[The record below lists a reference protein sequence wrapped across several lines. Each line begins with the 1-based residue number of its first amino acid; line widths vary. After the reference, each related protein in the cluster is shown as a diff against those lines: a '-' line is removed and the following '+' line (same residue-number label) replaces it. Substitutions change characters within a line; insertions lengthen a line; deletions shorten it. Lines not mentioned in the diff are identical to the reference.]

1 MMKKRILFLTGTRA
15 DFGKMKS
22 LIACVRDS
30 DVFEYGIFVTGMH
43 MMSRYGLTANEIEKS
58 GFSNTF
64 MYMNQSEG
72 DNMDTILANTII
84 GLGRYLD
91 EYHYDLIIVHGDRVE
106 ALAGA
111 TTGALRNI
119 RVAHIEGGEVSGT
132 IDELLRH
139 AVTKMSHIH
148 FVASDTAK
156 KRLIQLGEPPENIFM
171 IGSPDIDVM
180 LSDQLPT
187 LAEAQKRYEIDF
199 DSYAIAM
206 LHPVTTE
213 QDRQAENAHIFVDS
227 LIESGRNYLVIYPNN
242 DLGSQAIFEAYKVL
256 QSNPRFRIFPSI
268 RFEHFLTL
276 LKHADFL
283 IGNSSAGIHEAP
295 VYAVPTVN
303 IGMRQHNRITHDSVH
318 NTEFDK
324 DCILATIGKC
334 LSSKPVPPLYH
345 YGKGGS
351 AQKFLDA
358 LLGNTLTTPTQKHF
372 KDVPFNH
379 D

>member
-1 MMKKRILFLTGTRA
+1 MKKRILFLTGTRA

-22 LIACVRDS
+22 LITCIRDS
-30 DVFEYGIFVTGMH
+30 SDFEYGIFVTGMH

-58 GFSNTF
+58 GFGNTF

-72 DNMDTILANTII
+72 DGMDKILANTII

-91 EYHYDLIIVHGDRVE
+91 ECHYDLIVVHGDRVE

-139 AVTKMSHIH
+139 AITKMSHIH
-148 FVASDTAK
+148 FVASDIAR
-156 KRLIQLGEPPENIFM
+156 KRLIQLGEPRENIFV

-180 LSDQLPT
+180 LSDRLPT
-187 LAEAQKRYEIDF
+187 LADAKKRYAIDF
-199 DSYAIAM
+199 DNYAIAM

-213 QDRQAENAHIFVDS
+213 QNQQAVNARIFVDS
-227 LIESGRNYLVIYPNN
+227 LIESGRNYVVIYPNN

-256 QSNPRFRIFPSI
+256 QENSRFRIFPSI

-276 LKHADFL
+276 LKHAEFL

-303 IGMRQHNRITHDSVH
+303 IGLRQHNRMTHDSVY

-324 DCILATIGKC
+324 DCILAAIGRC
-334 LSSKPVPPLYH
+334 LNGEPVPPIYH

-351 AQKFLDA
+351 AEKFLDA
-358 LLGNTLTTPTQKHF
+358 LLSDTLTTSTQKYF
-372 KDVPFNH
+372 KDVPFDH

>member
-1 MMKKRILFLTGTRA
+1 MKKKILFLTGTRA
-15 DFGKMKS
+15 DFGKMKP
-22 LIACVRDS
+22 LISSIKDS
-30 DVFEYGIFVTGMH
+30 ELFEYGLFVTGMH

-58 GFSNTF
+58 GFKNTF

-72 DNMDTILANTII
+72 DNMDTVLANTII

-91 EYHYDLIIVHGDRVE
+91 ECPYDLIVVHGDRVE

-119 RVAHIEGGEVSGT
+119 LVAHVEGGEVSGT

-139 AVTKMSHIH
+139 AITKMSHLH
-148 FVASDTAK
+148 FVASEMAR
-156 KRLIQLGEPPENIFM
+156 KRLIQLGETPENVFM

-180 LSDQLPT
+180 LSDQLPS
-187 LAEAQKRYEIDF
+187 LASAKERYDIAFEN
-199 DSYAIAM
+199 YAIAM

-213 QDRQAENAHIFVDS
+213 YDSQEEHAVTFVEA
-227 LIESGRNYLVIYPNN
+227 LMESQYNYIVIYPNN
-242 DLGSQAIFEAYKVL
+242 DLGSKAIFSAYEKL
-256 QSNPRFRIFPSI
+256 QGHTRFRIFPSI
-268 RFEHFLTL
+268 RFEYFLTL
-276 LKHADFL
+276 LKNADFM

-303 IGMRQHNRITHDSVH
+303 IGIRQHNRINHESVY
-318 NTEFDK
+318 NTEFNK
-324 DCILATIGKC
+324 TEILSAVEKC
-334 LSSKPVPPLYH
+334 LNNSTPAPLYH

-351 AQKFLDA
+351 AQKFLEA
-358 LLGNTLTTPTQKHF
+358 LKGGALETSNQKHF
-372 KDVPFNH
+372 KDVSFKH

>member
-1 MMKKRILFLTGTRA
+1 MKKRILFLTGTRA
-15 DFGKMKS
+15 DFGKMKT
-22 LIACVRDS
+22 LIACIKDS
-30 DVFEYGIFVTGMH
+30 DAFEYGVFITGMH
-43 MMSRYGLTANEIEKS
+43 MMSRYGLTANEVAKS
-58 GFSNTF
+58 GFTNTF
-64 MYMNQSEG
+64 MYMNQSES

-91 EYHYDLIIVHGDRVE
+91 EYHYDLIVVHGDRVE

-119 RVAHIEGGEVSGT
+119 RVAHVEGGEVSGT

-139 AVTKMSHIH
+139 AITKMSHLH
-148 FVASDTAK
+148 FVASETAR
-156 KRLIQLGEPPENIFM
+156 KRLIQLGETPESIFM

-180 LSDQLPT
+180 LSDQLPS
-187 LAEAQKRYEIDF
+187 LAEAQSRYEISF
-199 DSYAIAM
+199 DNYAIAM

-213 QDRQAENAHIFVDS
+213 LEQQAENARIFVES
-227 LIESGRNYLVIYPNN
+227 LLKSEHNYVVIYPNN
-242 DLGSQAIFEAYKVL
+242 DLGSQAIFEAYKKL
-256 QSNPRFRIFPSI
+256 QGSPRFRIFPSI

-303 IGMRQHNRITHDSVH
+303 IGMRQHNRITHDSIY
-318 NTEFDK
+318 NAEFAEDS
-324 DCILATIGKC
+324 ILNAISTS
-334 LSSKPVPPLYH
+334 LTSKPASPLYH

-351 AQKFLDA
+351 AQKFHNA
-358 LLGNTLTTPTQKHF
+358 LLENLVKTPTQKHF
-372 KDVPFNH
+372 KDVPFEH

>member
-1 MMKKRILFLTGTRA
+1 MKKRILFLTGTRA

-30 DVFEYGIFVTGMH
+30 DAFEYGIFVTGMH
-43 MMSRYGLTANEIEKS
+43 MMSRYGLTANEIGKS
-58 GFSNTF
+58 GFRNAF

-72 DNMDTILANTII
+72 DSMDAVLANTII

-91 EYHYDLIIVHGDRVE
+91 EYHHDLIVVHGDRVE

-139 AVTKMSHIH
+139 AITKMSHIH
-148 FVASDTAK
+148 FVASETAR
-156 KRLIQLGEPPENIFM
+156 KRLIQLGEAPENVFM

-180 LSDQLPT
+180 LSDQLPS
-187 LAEAQKRYEIDF
+187 LAEAKKRYEIDF
-199 DSYAIAM
+199 ENYAIAM

-213 QDRQAENAHIFVDS
+213 QNCQAENAKIFVES
-227 LIESGRNYLVIYPNN
+227 LIESDHKYVVIYPNN
-242 DLGSQAIFEAYKVL
+242 DLGSQAIFEAYKMI
-256 QSNPRFRIFPSI
+256 QDNPRFRIFPSI
-268 RFEHFLTL
+268 RFEYFLTL
-276 LKHADFL
+276 LKYAKFL

-303 IGMRQHNRITHDSVH
+303 IGRRQHNRITHDSVH

-324 DCILATIGKC
+324 DRILATISAC
-334 LSSKPVPPLYH
+334 LSSKHVPPLYH

-351 AQKFLDA
+351 AQKFLEV
-358 LLGNTLTTPTQKHF
+358 LLGDTLRTPTQKHF
-372 KDVPFNH
+372 NDVLFDH